1 MKYKKWC
8 WKLILIALVLSVL
21 LLVLML
27 FNGIQSTLVNL
38 ELRENNQRI
47 ENYLNNIRP
56 VAELLL
62 H

>member
-1 MKYKKWC
+1 MRYKKWC

-27 FNGIQSTLVNL
+27 FNGIQNAIVNL

-47 ENYLNNIRP
+47 ENYLDEFC
-56 VAELLL
+56 VVG
-62 H
+62 